1 MSAAHYT
8 LYKGGLFSYIGELRI
23 PVNNV
28 PLVDYTGWTIGGR
41 FEDHAGQQLPI
52 LTVEWLSISTGLF
65 RFKISPS
72 DHSALKSGR
81 DYKLYIV
88 PVTPTG
94 DALVPIIITVS
105 VKET

>member
-23 PVNNV
+23 PVNKV
-28 PLVDYTGWTIGGR
+28 PLVDYTGWTITGR
-41 FEDHAGQQLPI
+41 IEDVDGNELPI
-52 LTVEWLSISTGLF
+52 LTVEWIDITTGIF
-65 RFKISPS
+65 RFKIAPA
-72 DHSALKSGR
+72 DHTNLRVGR

-88 PVTPTG
+88 PVTAAAE
-94 DALVPIIITVS
+94 ALVPIIFTVA